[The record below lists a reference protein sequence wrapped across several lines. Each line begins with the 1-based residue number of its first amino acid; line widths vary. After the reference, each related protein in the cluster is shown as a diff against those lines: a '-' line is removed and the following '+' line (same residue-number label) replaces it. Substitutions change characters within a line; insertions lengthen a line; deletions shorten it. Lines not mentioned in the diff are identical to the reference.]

1 MLTKTNPLTM
11 VIATDACCCE
21 MVKNDT
27 VHDPSEVA
35 LITLT
40 QAIPNRP
47 IPMIAP
53 GEIMRVRTKRMD
65 VNKI

>member
-1 MLTKTNPLTM
+1 
-11 VIATDACCCE
+11 

-27 VHDPSEVA
+27 VHDPPEVA

-40 QAIPNRP
+40 HAIPNRP
-47 IPMIAP
+47 IPRIAP